1 MTTDGSSTPEVTH
14 GQQSHP
20 ARPGAEDSDADDAP
34 RTDRPAEVIALGNG
48 LELRRRRPAQ
58 AAALNAAILANL
70 DHLRPWVPW
79 ADPAPTP
86 ADTVANCEHAVAQW
100 ETDTGYSY
108 VIQPSG
114 DPDTVV
120 GGCGLHA
127 RVGAGALE
135 IGFWVAR
142 QFTGQGVATTLTR
155 RLAEEALT
163 LPGISRVEIHVDE
176 ANSASS
182 AVPRKLGYRLER
194 VRERAP
200 QSEAQSGR
208 VEVWVLGAPGP
219 GGPADDAFQARTAQ
233 SLGLLGL

>member
-1 MTTDGSSTPEVTH
+1 MKTDGRSTPSTPEVTH
-14 GQQSHP
+14 GQQADL
-20 ARPGAEDSDADDAP
+20 ARPGAEDDAP

-48 LELRRRRPAQ
+48 LELRRRRPAH

-79 ADPAPTP
+79 AHQAPTL
-86 ADTVANCEHAVAQW
+86 AETTANCEHAVAQW

-135 IGFWVAR
+135 IGYWVAR
-142 QFTGQGVATTLTR
+142 QLTGQGVATTLARSLT
-155 RLAEEALT
+155 EEALT
-163 LPGISRVEIHVDE
+163 LPGISRAEIHVDE
-176 ANSASS
+176 ANAASS

-194 VRERAP
+194 VRERTP
-200 QSEAQSGR
+200 ESPAQSGR
-208 VEVWVLGAPGP
+208 VEVWVLGAPAPAGP
-219 GGPADDAFQARTAQ
+219 TGRGFPAAAAE
-233 SLGLLGL
+233 SLGLFGV